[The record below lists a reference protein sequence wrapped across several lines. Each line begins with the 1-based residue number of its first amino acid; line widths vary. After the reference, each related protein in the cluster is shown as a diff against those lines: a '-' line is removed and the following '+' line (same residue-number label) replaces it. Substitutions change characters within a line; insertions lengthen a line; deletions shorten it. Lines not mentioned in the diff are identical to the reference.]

1 MHAKHGHYDPK
12 VCFTSYIDLLPLF
25 SYFDSVYFARS
36 SQASKEFAARKS
48 LSSLSLEREPFSFG
62 CPRPAVVLLSACES
76 HFLLGMWFYA
86 NWADFSNYSF
96 VDTLPR
102 YACNFFFIFRKRA
115 LFLWLSATCC
125 SSFECFNYSFVDT
138 LPSDQQTYANS

>member
-62 CPRPAVVLLSACES
+62 CPRPAVVLLSALIIASLTLCPVINKHMQTHRPLLRPDNPTTS
-76 HFLLGMWFYA
+76 FL
-86 NWADFSNYSF
+86 
-96 VDTLPR
+96 
-102 YACNFFFIFRKRA
+102 
-115 LFLWLSATCC
+115 AT
-125 SSFECFNYSFVDT
+125 D
-138 LPSDQQTYANS
+138 